1 MPTIEPRGDTVQND
15 EQPYDRGFDDE
26 DLAPRPFTPLR
37 RGRVLLL
44 LSVLT
49 ALVLAAALP
58 PLINVNRYRR
68 QIAVSI
74 GRSLGRPV
82 HIDAVSL
89 NLLPE
94 PGFTLQNFVVT
105 EDPEYGAE
113 PVVRA
118 NVVRATLR
126 VRSLWQRRVEFSRIA
141 LDEPSLNLVHL
152 PDGRWNVENILLQAS
167 RMLAAPTAQKGAGN
181 SPRFPYIE
189 ATGARVNIKM
199 GLEKMPLS
207 LTEAKFALWLS
218 QPEQWQLRLEGHPTR
233 TDTRSAD
240 TGTLRLEGT
249 LGRAASLAA
258 VPLDLHGEWLN
269 APLGGVSLVL
279 LGRDAGLRG
288 DMTLTANVR
297 GTAGVNTAE
306 SRLQLHQVRRADF
319 VPAHLLEMDLRCRT
333 QATRLFHTLDRVE
346 CGWPPDNPAS
356 GMQITGEVPDT
367 TKPDQATG
375 ALTVKNLA
383 ASTLLDGVRVLT
395 ARLAPDL
402 HAEGTMEG
410 HLDRET
416 LPGLSTIRT
425 AGEITVAKARLVD
438 GHKTEFLVGDAK
450 VQMSKEGFDLRPL
463 ALDLGGASPA
473 VLEAHADLGGYRLHL
488 SGSATRMRLLALADA
503 VPQFGDGLVSV
514 LPPAPLPAS
523 PPALAS
529 PSASL
534 PEAPPSAA
542 EAPMRIDLTATRSWR
557 GRQVWVATSAT
568 KPAHRGRRR
577 RR

>member
-1 MPTIEPRGDTVQND
+1 MQTIEPRGETEQND
-15 EQPYDRGFDDE
+15 GRPFEPGFDRGFDDE
-26 DLAPRPFTPLR
+26 DLAPRPFKPLR

-49 ALVLAAALP
+49 VLVLAAALP

-82 HIDAVSL
+82 HIDAVTL
-89 NLLPE
+89 NLLPQ

-141 LDEPSLNLVHL
+141 LDEPSLNLVHR

-167 RMLAAPTAQKGAGN
+167 RMPAAPTAQKGAGD

-189 ATGARVNIKM
+189 ATGARVNVKM

-233 TDTRSAD
+233 TDARPAD

-258 VPLDLHGEWLN
+258 VPLDLHGEWRN

-288 DMTLTANVR
+288 DMTLTASVR
-297 GTAGVNTAE
+297 GTAGANTAE
-306 SRLQLHQVRRADF
+306 SRLELHQVRRADF
-319 VPAHLLEMDLRCRT
+319 VPVHLLDVDLRCRA
-333 QATRLFHTLDRVE
+333 QATQLFHALTRVE
-346 CGWPPDNPAS
+346 CGWPPQSSTN
-356 GMQITGEVPDT
+356 GMLLSAEVPET

-375 ALTVKNLA
+375 TITIKSVA
-383 ASTLLDGVRVLT
+383 ASALLDGARVLT
-395 ARLAPDL
+395 SRLAPDL
-402 HAEGTMEG
+402 HAEGA
-410 HLDRET
+410 LDGRLERQPVRGSRKIDT
-416 LPGLSTIRT
+416 VGELTI
-425 AGEITVAKARLVD
+425 AKASLID
-438 GHKTEFLVGDAK
+438 GHHTEFVHGDVAMQ
-450 VQMSKEGFDLRPL
+450 VSGDGLTLRPL
-463 ALDLGGASPA
+463 ALNLGGVTPA
-473 VLEAHADLGGYRLHL
+473 MLEAHADLGGYRLHV
-488 SGSATRMRLLALADA
+488 SGPATRKRLLALADA
-503 VPQFGDGLVSV
+503 IPQFGDGLVSA
-514 LPPAPLPAS
+514 LPPAPLPL
-523 PPALAS
+523 PPAGV
-529 PSASL
+529 
-534 PEAPPSAA
+534 PEPTL
-542 EAPMRIDLTATRSWR
+542 RLDLTAVRPWR
-557 GRQVWVATSAT
+557 GGQVWMATPNA
-568 KPAHRGRRR
+568 KPVHRVSRRR
-577 RR
+577 